1 MEIPKATMEE
11 LELHKSADQLD
22 QPIQLV
28 PLRIRTLIG
37 LIGLILFVVII
48 WSITASINVYV
59 NGKGILTM
67 EQGISE
73 IKIPYSGKIS
83 QLNVVI
89 GQHVEQGDILATVE
103 QLDLVFNVKK
113 IESQIR
119 DYKTTLDWLLDH
131 SKYEKRTA
139 TIEALNKR
147 LKEINKLRGIK
158 QTNIEETEKE
168 IKEIDLKI
176 LELENYSAQRVFET
190 RSKLIGLETEL
201 QYNKNQL
208 RNQTLI
214 ISPYSGTIVDMSVND
229 GDVFTQGSSLFVIEN
244 QDFNK
249 SNLTAIVYMNAY
261 QGKKITPG
269 MKVQLIPSTI
279 ALEEYGYIM
288 GTVKSVSKYAQTTGG
303 MNRVLR
309 NQQLLEEFSSD
320 GLPLLLTV
328 QLIKDSSTFSGYK
341 WTSGKGPSKE
351 IVSGT
356 LIKAKVITETKKPI
370 SFVIPL

>member
-131 SKYEKRTA
+131 SKFEKRTA

-158 QTNIEETEKE
+158 ETNIEETEKE

-261 QGKKITPG
+261 QGKKITTG

>member
-1 MEIPKATMEE
+1 MEE

>member
-158 QTNIEETEKE
+158 ETNIEETEKE

-261 QGKKITPG
+261 QGKKITTG